1 MEEWEKHKK
10 FTIYN
15 NPMLFG
21 PFNARNENV
30 DRVLS
35 KFLPTRWQNLVVSQR
50 KNAILEFVNLINDYY
65 YFKGMP
71 LRVTF
76 VRCENLPN
84 VIPDYSDDHIFLLS
98 RIGINELV
106 VNEDLL
112 NNTSKYLEDYIV
124 PDNYMENIFPCAMLE
139 KLIYECENLLQEL
152 LIRLVRN
159 FMDTPPEFTQLSFTL
174 FVDRIID
181 EMKERGITYIGT
193 TMCEYNLGL
202 KYSPA
207 MIRLHTLN
215 NTFIRSITKHIFT
228 LANSI
233 DTDIHFDKYTNTIKA
248 QCDKNDDDVT
258 FVGGH
263 IVTDMLNEK
272 IKILLGY
279 MTIAKSEE
287 LKVDDTK
294 KLALT
299 PYHDIWI
306 GTRNFVDALYKVE
319 TSNYEIQKQKKL
331 LSNTHENM
339 SDLDSHATQ
348 NENSTD
354 NDNKNDID
362 DNQVVDDN
370 NTIVDDANN
379 TNDVDNIED
388 KSSVE
393 DVANNDD
400 TDKSNKNKDIER
412 KFNYL
417 NMMANNAKSKYSLRR
432 ITKINKIDKE

>member
-35 KFLPTRWQNLVVSQR
+35 KFLPTRWQKLIASQR
-50 KNAILEFVNLINDYY
+50 KNAILDFVNLINDYY

-76 VRCENLPN
+76 VRSENLPN
-84 VIPDYSDDHIFLLS
+84 IIKDYSDDHIFLLS
-98 RIGINELV
+98 RVGINEIV

-112 NNTSKYLEDYIV
+112 NNTSTYLEDYIV
-124 PDNYMENIFPCAMLE
+124 PDNYMENIFSCAMLE

-159 FMDTPPEFTQLSFTL
+159 FMDIPPEFTQLSFTL

-181 EMKERGITYIGT
+181 EMRERGITYIGT

-233 DTDIHFDKYTNTIKA
+233 DTDLHFDKYTNTIKT

-287 LKVDDTK
+287 LKLDDTK

-306 GTRNFVDALYKVE
+306 GTRNFVDELYKVE
-319 TSNYEIQKQKKL
+319 SSNYEIQKQNKL
-331 LSNTHENM
+331 LSKPQENM
-339 SDLDSHATQ
+339 SDLSSSDTQ
-348 NENSTD
+348 NENNADSD
-354 NDNKNDID
+354 NENKLD
-362 DNQVVDDN
+362 DNQ
-370 NTIVDDANN
+370 IVDDDNTITLDTNN
-379 TNDVDNIED
+379 TNDVDNSED

-393 DVANNDD
+393 DVANSDA
-400 TDKSNKNKDIER
+400 DKSNKNKDIER